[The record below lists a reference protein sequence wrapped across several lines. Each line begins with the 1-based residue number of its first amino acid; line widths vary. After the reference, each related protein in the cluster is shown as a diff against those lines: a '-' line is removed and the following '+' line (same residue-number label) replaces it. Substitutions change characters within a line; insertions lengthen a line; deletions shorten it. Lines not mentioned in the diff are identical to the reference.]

1 MDAGLEGS
9 TGKPFDLVVEPGKVR
24 EFARAVGAGDPGYL
38 DAENPV
44 SPPTFLVTQEF
55 WRGPENQ
62 PPAAAAVDF
71 ARLLHGEQ
79 EFVFHG
85 PPPCAGA
92 RLTAVTRIEKVYQ
105 KHGKRGGVMTFMDWL
120 TEFRDERGEL
130 VAESR
135 ATLLQTSRPVV
146 A

>member
-1 MDAGLEGS
+1 MSAGLEGS
-9 TGKPFDLVVEPGKVR
+9 TGKPFGMVVEPGKVR
-24 EFARAVGAGDPGYL
+24 EFARAVGASDPAYL

-55 WRGPENQ
+55 WREPENQ
-62 PPAAAAVDF
+62 PPAGSAVDF
-71 ARLLHGEQ
+71 ARLLHGEH
-79 EFVFHG
+79 EFLFHG

-105 KHGKRGGVMTFMDWL
+105 KHGKRGGVMTFMNWL

-130 VAESR
+130 VAQSR
-135 ATLLQTSRPVV
+135 ATLLETSGPVV